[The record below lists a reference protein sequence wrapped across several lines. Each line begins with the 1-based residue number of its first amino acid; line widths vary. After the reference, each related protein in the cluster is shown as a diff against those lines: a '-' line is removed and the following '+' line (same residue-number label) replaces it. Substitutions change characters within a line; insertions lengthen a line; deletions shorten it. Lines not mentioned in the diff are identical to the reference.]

1 MQRRNWSNVH
11 RYQHRMTE
19 NEIIGLEKILY
30 LDWQRNIA
38 QV

>member
-1 MQRRNWSNVH
+1 
-11 RYQHRMTE
+11 MTE